1 MMMDGFC
8 LVETVTT
15 KNLKNPRQLLTPM
28 ALDFS
33 ADAVTAVLGPSGSG
47 KTTLLSVITD
57 SIQTNVTCRAKVHLP
72 GVSSFVPQD
81 DRLHGFYTV
90 QTYVTCRAK
99 LHLPG
104 ISFFVPQ
111 DDRLRGFRAVAGRRV
126 ILTIHQPSSFIWQT
140 IDHVI

>member
-57 SIQTNVTCRAKVHLP
+57 SIQTNVTCRAK
-72 GVSSFVPQD
+72 
-81 DRLHGFYTV
+81 
-90 QTYVTCRAK
+90 

-126 ILTIHQPSSFIWQT
+126 ILTIHQPSSFIGQT